1 MILNYYHFGGAAFFL
16 TLAPISL
23 TSGGV
28 MTTKKIL
35 FVASLVLIPFL
46 VRFVRKRDEKEPQI
60 AI

>member
-1 MILNYYHFGGAAFFL
+1 
-16 TLAPISL
+16 
-23 TSGGV
+23 

-46 VRFVRKRDEKEPQI
+46 LSFVRKRNEKEPQI